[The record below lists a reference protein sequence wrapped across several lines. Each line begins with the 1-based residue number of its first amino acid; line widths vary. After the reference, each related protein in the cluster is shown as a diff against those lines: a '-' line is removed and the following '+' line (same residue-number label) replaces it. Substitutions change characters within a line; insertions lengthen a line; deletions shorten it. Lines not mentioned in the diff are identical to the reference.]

1 MRLQSSENI
10 PSSIYVLRD
19 TTAAQNFRAPSVAAP
34 SFVVNFLAR
43 NSSLEVIMP
52 VKPIPDGYHTLTP
65 FLTVRD
71 AVRAIEFYKQAFGAV
86 ERGVMKGPDG
96 KVMHAELKIGDS
108 IIMLSDEFPEFGTVS
123 PQTVGGSPM
132 GLHVYVDGVDAAF
145 DRAVKA
151 GAQVEMPVMDQFW
164 GDRYGKLKD
173 PFGHKWSIATHTKD
187 LSMDEM
193 KSGMDEAMA
202 QFEAKKSA

>member
-1 MRLQSSENI
+1 MS
-10 PSSIYVLRD
+10 
-19 TTAAQNFRAPSVAAP
+19 
-34 SFVVNFLAR
+34 
-43 NSSLEVIMP
+43 

-71 AVRAIEFYKQAFGAV
+71 AIRAIEFYKQAFGAQ

-96 KVMHAELKIGDS
+96 KVMHAELNIGDS
-108 IIMLSDEFPEFGTVS
+108 IIMLSDEFPEFGALS
-123 PQTVGGSPM
+123 PQSSGGAGM
-132 GLHVYVDGVDAAF
+132 GLHIYVDGVDAAF
-145 DRAVKA
+145 DRAVNA
-151 GAQVEMPVMDQFW
+151 GAQVEMPVTDQFW

-193 KSGMDEAMA
+193 KSGMDEAMEKMQKTA
-202 QFEAKKSA
+202 

>member
-1 MRLQSSENI
+1 MS
-10 PSSIYVLRD
+10 
-19 TTAAQNFRAPSVAAP
+19 
-34 SFVVNFLAR
+34 
-43 NSSLEVIMP
+43 

-71 AVRAIEFYKQAFGAV
+71 AIRAIEFYKQAFGAQ

-108 IIMLSDEFPEFGTVS
+108 IIMLSDEFPEFGALS
-123 PQTVGGSPM
+123 PQSSGGAGM
-132 GLHVYVDGVDAAF
+132 GLHIYVDGVDAAF
-145 DRAVKA
+145 DRAVNA
-151 GAQVEMPVMDQFW
+151 GAQVEMPVTDQFW

-187 LSMDEM
+187 LSLDEM
-193 KSGMDEAMA
+193 KSGMDEAMEKMQKTA
-202 QFEAKKSA
+202 